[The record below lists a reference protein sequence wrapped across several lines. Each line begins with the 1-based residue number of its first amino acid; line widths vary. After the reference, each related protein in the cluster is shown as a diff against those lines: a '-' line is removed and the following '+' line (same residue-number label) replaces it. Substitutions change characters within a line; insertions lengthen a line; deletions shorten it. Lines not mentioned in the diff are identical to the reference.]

1 MKISRILKT
10 AALALGLA
18 STLLA
23 TPAWAQARAWDYRV
37 LRVVP
42 FADLQSL
49 DPIVTTVGIVQR
61 HATMVYDFLF
71 GRDDNQVPQPQMVRS
86 WTTSP
91 DGLTWTFVLRDGLN
105 FHDGQ
110 PVTA

>member
-1 MKISRILKT
+1 MPRLRMSLQSV
-10 AALALGLA
+10 AAA
-18 STLLA
+18 SVAVSLLA
-23 TPAWAQARAWDYRV
+23 VPAGAQPRPADDKV

-61 HATMVYDFLF
+61 HAAMVYDFLF
-71 GRDDNQVPQPQMVRS
+71 GRDDNQVPQPQMVQS
-86 WTTSP
+86 WTTGP
-91 DGLTWTFVLRDGLN
+91 DGLVWTFVLRDGLA

-110 PVTA
+110 PVNA